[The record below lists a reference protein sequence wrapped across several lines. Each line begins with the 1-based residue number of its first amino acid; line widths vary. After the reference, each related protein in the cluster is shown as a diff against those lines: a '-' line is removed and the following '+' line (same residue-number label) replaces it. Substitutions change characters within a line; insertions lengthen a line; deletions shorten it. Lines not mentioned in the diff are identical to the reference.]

1 VAQGSEPSSVA
12 TTDQLPNIEQT
23 NRSSTR
29 VRLALPVRVKY
40 LDSETS
46 RRMEMACTYDISGSG
61 ARIVGLLSAK
71 TIGELVAIERGRSR
85 ALCRVVWIGEPD
97 SDLRGQVGLECV
109 KNDCIPWE
117 RELREME
124 EVYDPILLEL
134 KPLRVGFSFGQCPD
148 NRRRY
153 ERFNVVGAVQIMS
166 GSSPELHPNA
176 ILKNI
181 SEVGCLLTTSG
192 VLPEDELKL
201 GLKVESCE
209 VFVRGQIRHAHPEDG
224 IGIQFMAIRRGDRE
238 RLKFL
243 LAQLVEREF
252 EKTFEVEV

>member
-1 VAQGSEPSSVA
+1 MA
-12 TTDQLPNIEQT
+12 TTDQPQKFRT
-23 NRSSTR
+23 SNRTSTR
-29 VRLALPVRVKY
+29 IRLALPVRVKY
-40 LDSETS
+40 LDRETS
-46 RRMEMACTYDISGSG
+46 HRMEMACTYDISDSG
-61 ARIVGLLSAK
+61 ARIVRLVGAK
-71 TIGELVAIERGRSR
+71 TTGEIVAVERGRSR
-85 ALCRVVWIGEPD
+85 ALCRVVWIGGSD

-109 KNDCIPWE
+109 ENDCIPWE

-124 EVYDPILLEL
+124 EVYDPILLEI
-134 KPLRVGFSFGQCPD
+134 KPLRVGFSFGKCPE

-166 GSSPELHPNA
+166 GSSPEVHPNA

-201 GLKVESCE
+201 GLRVESCE
-209 VFVRGQIRHAHPEDG
+209 VFVRGQIRHAHPQDG

-243 LAQLVEREF
+243 LTQLVEREF
-252 EKTFEVEV
+252 EKTFEIET